1 MAWEKA
7 DRVLKMNLIKISQIN
22 GQKPVTILRV
32 MERINLGNVDQLE
45 QAAREAYRQGNHNL
59 IIDLGKVDSI
69 TSAGLRAILVIY
81 KLLGGENARPSYS
94 NTAIRLPEKPQKSA
108 SLKLMHVTPEV
119 RNVLHIAGFEDYL
132 EIYDSEAE
140 ALASY

>member
-1 MAWEKA
+1 
-7 DRVLKMNLIKISQIN
+7 MNFIEISQIN

-45 QAAREAYRQGNHNL
+45 QAARLAYQQGNRNL
-59 IIDLGKVDSI
+59 IIDLGRVASI

-81 KLLGGENARPSYS
+81 KLLGGENAKPAYS
-94 NTAIRLPEKPQKSA
+94 NTAIQLPEKPKKSVF
-108 SLKLMHVTPEV
+108 LKLMHVTPEV
-119 RNVLHIAGFEDYL
+119 HNVLHIAGFEDYL

-140 ALASY
+140 ALASF